1 MVMLLIY
8 IWADGTTILSF
19 YMSRDHDVYTQ
30 DLEDRDDERP
40 QVVQLS
46 HNDLTAEEA
55 KKHWD
60 EEEQSG
66 KKTGGDEDIKGETS
80 IVIDCKLSDYVKLN
94 ITLWHY
100 LKIRPSN

>member
-1 MVMLLIY
+1 
-8 IWADGTTILSF
+8 
-19 YMSRDHDVYTQ
+19 MSRDHNVYTQ

-46 HNDLTAEEA
+46 QNDLTAEEA

-80 IVIDCKLSDYVKLN
+80 IVIDCKLSDYAIVHN
-94 ITLWHY
+94 TETLSRFVHQIKPQRHRLLLWVD
-100 LKIRPSN
+100 